1 LRPCARRREGT
12 NTADILYLIDRLED
26 ILNAGW
32 RVPLT
37 NKAVIDHQALLDAI
51 DQMRVATPEE
61 IKLSKRMTQD
71 KERFVSQ
78 AQTEAERIIATAQEQ
93 AARMLQGTELTKS
106 AESRAQAIIDE
117 SRREAARIK
126 SDADAYA
133 MGVLTDLVGLLGKQQ
148 HTAQNGIESLKKRLA
163 S

>member
-1 LRPCARRREGT
+1 MTG
-12 NTADILYLIDRLED
+12 
-26 ILNAGW
+26 
-32 RVPLT
+32 
-37 NKAVIDHQALLDAI
+37 KAVIDHQALLDAI

-61 IKLSKRMTQD
+61 IKLSKRMTLD

-106 AESRAQAIIDE
+106 AESRAQGIIDE

-126 SDADAYA
+126 SEADAYA
-133 MGVLTDLVGLLGKQQ
+133 VGVLTELVAQLGRQQ
-148 HTAQNGIESLKKRLA
+148 HTAQNGIEALKKRLA
-163 S
+163 P